1 MHLSHQFP
9 QSVLKREPECLK
21 IRGKQIAVWHRL
33 IDWGNMRGCARFF
46 GGRCLFFLKCVLC
59 WNKKVWNHPCHN
71 RKNKTTTFIPYQHP
85 TVPGHGS
92 STRKATGF
100 GSLDTNATTQEGP
113 INNLSSLNRQTRL
126 DLQRKQKSGVKNL
139 LCLQEYQTSGTRHC
153 LTLPHRS
160 VMLRKYFNVPC
171 NALKNKK
178 SPHRIAVKPRD
189 CWK

>member
-1 MHLSHQFP
+1 M
-9 QSVLKREPECLK
+9 
-21 IRGKQIAVWHRL
+21 
-33 IDWGNMRGCARFF
+33 
-46 GGRCLFFLKCVLC
+46 
-59 WNKKVWNHPCHN
+59 
-71 RKNKTTTFIPYQHP
+71 
-85 TVPGHGS
+85 PGHGS

-126 DLQRKQKSGVKNL
+126 DLQRKQKSGDKNL

-189 CWK
+189 CWVLISLAIKVLKSTSDVLGSDLSQDCLACFPRRDVLHTGVTACNTYCTATGAQAPSGWY